1 MKQNL
6 RRLLKKIYKFC
17 FKPFFK
23 NGIDVNIGGTGKFRF
38 DYIFA
43 FSKFDI
49 FGTKHNSGFSKWL
62 KACKGKKTIFDI
74 GAHIGLYSIPASQII
89 DKKGAIYAFEPSN
102 ANRSYLERHMYFNK
116 VENVS
121 VFPYL
126 VGEEPL
132 GAVEFYENRDVDAMN
147 SVMIRKNPNL
157 YNKISK
163 RQVSLDEFC
172 TSNKITPEVVKIDVE
187 GAEIGVLKG
196 AKGIFGRCRPIIFL
210 SIHPRT
216 LALLNQSVEELIWL
230 IDKMDYVIYDKDG
243 QRMEPFEHNEYIL
256 VPKERHINE
265 YFKKSL

>member
-1 MKQNL
+1 MKQNI
-6 RRLLKKIYKFC
+6 RRLLKKAYKFC

-23 NGIDVNIGGTGKFRF
+23 NGVNVDIGGAGKFRF

-49 FGTKHNSGFSKWL
+49 FGTKHNSGFKRWL
-62 KACKGKKTIFDI
+62 EVCKDKKAILDI

-89 DKKGAIYAFEPSN
+89 DKKGAIYAFEPSC
-102 ANRSYLERHMYFNK
+102 ANRWYLERHMYFNK
-116 VENVS
+116 VDNVM

-132 GAVEFYENRDVDAMN
+132 NGVEFYENRDVDAMN
-147 SVMIRKNPNL
+147 SVMIRKSPNL

-163 RQVSLDEFC
+163 RQVSLDDFC
-172 TSNKITPEVVKIDVE
+172 TSNKIVPEVVKIDVE

-196 AKGIFGRCRPIIFL
+196 AKSVFSKHKPIIFL

-216 LALLNQSVEELIWL
+216 LALLNQSVEEVIRL
-230 IDKMDYVIYDKDG
+230 IDKMGYIIYDKDG
-243 QRMEPFEHNEYIL
+243 QRMKPFEHNEYIL
-256 VPKERHINE
+256 IPKERHINE
-265 YFKKSL
+265 YFQEGI